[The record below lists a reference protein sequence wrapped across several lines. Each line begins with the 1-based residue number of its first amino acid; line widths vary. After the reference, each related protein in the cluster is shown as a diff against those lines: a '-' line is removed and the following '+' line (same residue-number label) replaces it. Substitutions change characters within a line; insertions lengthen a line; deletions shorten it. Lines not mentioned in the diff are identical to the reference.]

1 MILAPK
7 KLPLVEEES
16 SSTTKRERG
25 QKRKRRAP
33 EREKNRG
40 IRIVLRSVRHTV
52 RVACMG
58 DSNPHEKHA
67 LHDARTFFPSW
78 DH

>member
-40 IRIVLRSVRHTV
+40 IRI
-52 RVACMG
+52 
-58 DSNPHEKHA
+58 SNPHEKHA